1 MPRRSKAQA
10 IREAIE
16 ETKGKSFTVRDL
28 MPLIARPSII
38 GLAIT
43 INNIR
48 WEVSRLVKQQKISV
62 VRKGACGK
70 EAIYRVKPKN
80 PIEKPTTVLPPPSN
94 VSDILEKKENLSLK
108 EIGEGIIENLLFHKN
123 QARKFLSQLEE
134 QRRINSQTIEH
145 YRGIVKT
152 KNKEIALLREQ
163 FQGLKANLQGVSTT
177 YPLEEL
183 IRDRVENNKGQ
194 NQ

>member
-1 MPRRSKAQA
+1 MQKRSKASI
-10 IREAIE
+10 IRESLENTQHKPFTILE
-16 ETKGKSFTVRDL
+16 LGK
-28 MPLIARPSII
+28 LIPASTLVQLKISMS
-38 GLAIT
+38 
-43 INNIR
+43 NIR

-80 PIEKPTTVLPPPSN
+80 PIEKPTTVLPSPSN

-145 YRGIVKT
+145 YRAIVKT
-152 KNKEIALLREQ
+152 KDKEIALLREQ

>member
-70 EAIYRVKPKN
+70 EAIYRVNPKN
-80 PIEKPTTVLPPPSN
+80 PIEKPTTVLPSPSN
-94 VSDILEKKENLSLK
+94 VSDIPEKKENLSLK

-145 YRGIVKT
+145 YRAIVRAKD
-152 KNKEIALLREQ
+152 KEIALLREQ

-183 IRDRVENNKGQ
+183 IRAKVENNKGQ

>member
-1 MPRRSKAQA
+1 
-10 IREAIE
+10 
-16 ETKGKSFTVRDL
+16 

-62 VRKGACGK
+62 VRRGEGGR
-70 EAIYRVKPKN
+70 EAIYQVCEEN
-80 PIEKPTTVLPPPSN
+80 PIENSPISSPSPPTISTLPE
-94 VSDILEKKENLSLK
+94 DRFTLK

-145 YRGIVKT
+145 YRAIVKT
-152 KNKEIALLREQ
+152 KDKEIALLREQ

>member
-16 ETKGKSFTVRDL
+16 VTKGKSFTVRDL

-70 EAIYRVKPKN
+70 EAIYRVNAKN
-80 PIEKPTTVLPPPSN
+80 PIEKPTTVLPSPSN
-94 VSDILEKKENLSLK
+94 VSDIPEKKENLSLK

-183 IRDRVENNKGQ
+183 LRAKGQ